1 MATHEKLVEIP
12 IEFKNVALEAKPAK
26 GRKPKAKKAL
36 ERNAI

>member
-12 IEFKNVALEAKPAK
+12 IEFKNVALEAKPQR

>member
-1 MATHEKLVEIP
+1 MATHEKLVVIP
-12 IEFKNVALEAKPAK
+12 IEFKNVALEAKPQH